1 MRSKADVPVSD
12 VPVGRYRITTPQLRC
27 RPVVR
32 VRLGPHSAVPGLP
45 RRMGKP
51 CAGSDLPDNVEALH
65 PTRRETA
72 IPITTMASAS
82 SIQF

>member
-1 MRSKADVPVSD
+1 MRSKADIVESD

-32 VRLGPHSAVPGLP
+32 VRLGPQLRAVPGHP

-51 CAGSDLPDNVEALH
+51 CAG
-65 PTRRETA
+65 R
-72 IPITTMASAS
+72 
-82 SIQF
+82 

>member
-27 RPVVR
+27 RPVGR
-32 VRLGPHSAVPGLP
+32 VRLGPHSSLP

-51 CAGSDLPDNVEALH
+51 LRGL
-65 PTRRETA
+65 
-72 IPITTMASAS
+72 
-82 SIQF
+82 